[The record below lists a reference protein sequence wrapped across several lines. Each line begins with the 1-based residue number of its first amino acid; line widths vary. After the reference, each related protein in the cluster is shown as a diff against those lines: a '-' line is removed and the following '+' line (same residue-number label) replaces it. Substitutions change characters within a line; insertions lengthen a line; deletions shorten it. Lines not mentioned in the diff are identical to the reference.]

1 MNHPLAFITNS
12 ARKPVFVVMFAWT
25 LLVMIISQ
33 IINAPLKNSAAPT
46 DIVSFELA
54 HTPSNAQ
61 AMIASWDTRT
71 QLFTAFGL
79 GFDYLFMPSYALAI
93 ALACLLSAG
102 RHPGV
107 FARIGTWLGWGVF
120 LAAIFDAVENIGLW
134 NSLLGN
140 FNSAWPSISFWC
152 AVLKFTLLLLGIGY
166 ALIGWILP
174 KKKA

>member
-1 MNHPLAFITNS
+1 MNHPLAFIS
-12 ARKPVFVVMFAWT
+12 QSVRKPVFVVMFAWT
-25 LLVMIISQ
+25 LLVMIVSQ
-33 IINAPLKNSAAPT
+33 VINSPLKNTAAPAS
-46 DIVSFELA
+46 IVSFELA
-54 HTPSNAQ
+54 RTPSFAQ

-71 QLFTAFGL
+71 QLFAAFGL

-93 ALACLLSAG
+93 ALAVLLSAG

-120 LAAIFDAVENIGLW
+120 LAALCDAVENIGLW

-140 FNSAWPSISFWC
+140 FNSAWPGISFWC
-152 AVLKFTLLLLGIGY
+152 AVFKFALLLLGIGY
-166 ALIGWILP
+166 ALVGWILP